1 MLAVSQAGPQ
11 RPFFLWLQGMAQRWD
26 SLEHTADLCLFN
38 HFGLGRFVLFSGSLL
53 NLILKIC
60 LRSLQDRFLI
70 ALSLKNV
77 EQN

>member
-1 MLAVSQAGPQ
+1 MSQAGPQ

-26 SLEHTADLCLFN
+26 SLEHTADFCLFN

>member
-1 MLAVSQAGPQ
+1 MSQAGPQ

-53 NLILKIC
+53 NLILKMS
-60 LRSLQDRFLI
+60 RSLQDRFLI
-70 ALSLKNV
+70 ALSLKSV